1 MSFWQ
6 WFFLGLLVVVVGLG
20 VVFRAQLQALME
32 RAGVFFREVKLEM
45 KKVSWPSRQ
54 EVIGNTIIV
63 LVTVAVLSVL
73 IGIEDNILMH
83 AVQKLFSAAS
93 K

>member
-6 WFFLGLLVVVVGLG
+6 WFFLGLLIVVVGLG
-20 VVFRAQLQALME
+20 VVFRAQLQAWME
-32 RAGVFFREVKLEM
+32 RVGVFFREVKLEM

-73 IGIEDNILMH
+73 IGIEDSILMR
-83 AVQKLFSAAS
+83 AVQSLFSAAS